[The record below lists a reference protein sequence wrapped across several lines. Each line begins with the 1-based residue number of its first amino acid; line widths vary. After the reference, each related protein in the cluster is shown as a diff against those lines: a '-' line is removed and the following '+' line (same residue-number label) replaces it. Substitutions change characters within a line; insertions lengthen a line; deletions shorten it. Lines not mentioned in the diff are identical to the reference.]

1 MSVRP
6 SLRCSIASF
15 ARPRAGVM
23 DRDGTIALWRGSTR
37 SGQPHT
43 HQEKPM
49 TRISEVER
57 PGLAVRAFYRIGQA
71 IYGRVPTPERLMAH
85 RVPLMLGLGGLYAV
99 LEWFGRVEPTL
110 RALINVQVAEL
121 YGSAY

>member
-23 DRDGTIALWRGSTR
+23 DRDGTIALGRGWTR

-43 HQEKPM
+43 HRRRTPM

-57 PGLAVRAFYRIGQA
+57 PGLAVRAFYRIGPA
-71 IYGRVPTPERLMAH
+71 IYGQVPTPERLMAP
-85 RVPLMLGLGGLYAV
+85 RVPLMPGLGGPYAG
-99 LEWFGRVEPTL
+99 LEGFGRVEPPPPAPL
-110 RALINVQVAEL
+110 NLQV
-121 YGSAY
+121 

>member
-23 DRDGTIALWRGSTR
+23 DRDGTIAVASVDALRTAAHATR
-37 SGQPHT
+37 RT
-43 HQEKPM
+43 PM

-57 PGLAVRAFYRIGQA
+57 PGLAVRAFYRIGRA
-71 IYGRVPTPERLMAH
+71 IYGQGPTPERLMAH
-85 RVPLMLGLGGLYAV
+85 RGPPMLGLGGPFAPIAWV
-99 LEWFGRVEPTL
+99 GRGRPPP
-110 RALINVQVAEL
+110 RPPPHSSQVAV
-121 YGSAY
+121 

>member
-23 DRDGTIALWRGSTR
+23 DRDGTIALGRGWTR

-43 HQEKPM
+43 HRRRTPM

-57 PGLAVRAFYRIGQA
+57 PGLAVRAFYWIGRA
-71 IYGRVPTPERLMAH
+71 IYGQGPTPERLMAH
-85 RVPLMLGLGGLYAV
+85 RGPLMLGLGGLYAV
-99 LEWFGRVEPTL
+99 LEWFGQIEAPLT
-110 RALINVQVAEL
+110 
-121 YGSAY
+121 